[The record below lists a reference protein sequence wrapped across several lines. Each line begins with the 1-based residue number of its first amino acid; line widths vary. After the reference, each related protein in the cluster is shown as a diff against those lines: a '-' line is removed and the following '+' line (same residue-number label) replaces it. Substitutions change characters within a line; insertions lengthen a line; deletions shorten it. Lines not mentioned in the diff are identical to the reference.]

1 MAVEDK
7 QPAEQAQPPSG
18 SAESG
23 GGSGEAGATGGSSS
37 SEGSSPKPSRPRSPR
52 PRSTGSSA
60 PRSGGTGQSRQGQRG
75 PTPPPQGQQPPAGG
89 PGRGRQLWHGV
100 AYIIVGLIALYLF
113 QHFLLGPLGAPS
125 TQLEYSEFRDKVAAG
140 QIKTAIIGASRI
152 TGDMDNPD
160 TKKGG
165 TVGYSTNYQAQA
177 DPDLVSELQAAK
189 VQYSFTGASSPIG
202 GILISL
208 LPFILIGAIWY
219 LVYRRIGGGAGA
231 GGGGGIFGV
240 GRSKAKK
247 VTAEQV
253 GVTFKDVG
261 GADEAI
267 AELQEIIQFLKT
279 PEQFAKLGGRIPKG
293 VLLIG
298 PPGTGKTLLAKATAG
313 EAGVAFFESSGA
325 EFVEMFVGVGAA
337 RVRDLFEQARTVAP
351 AIVFIDEVDAIGQ
364 ARGAGYTLGGGGN
377 DEREQTLN
385 QLLAEIDGFATD
397 FQRPVIIM
405 AATNRP
411 EVLDKALLRAGRFD
425 RQVEVGNPDLIGRVQ
440 ILRIHS
446 RDVKLAHDFDLERA
460 ARITPGFSGAD
471 LANAINEAALLAS
484 RRNASSVSIK
494 DFEAAME
501 RVIAGPE
508 RKSRVMNEME
518 RKTVAFHESGHALV
532 AALLPNADPVAKI
545 SIIPRGRGAL
555 GYTLQMPTEDRY
567 LLTQDELLDRIAVM
581 LGGRAA
587 EKTVFASISTGASDD
602 IQKATELVRR
612 MVTEFG
618 MSEKLGSVRYAG
630 QQMQYLGGMVQ
641 ENNQLSPQTEELID
655 EEVHRLVTEQL
666 ERAEILLKQHR
677 SALDFLAGRLLE
689 QETVDGLV
697 ADEALKSEEGS
708 VGAEPA
714 SAGRPTSARSRT
726 PSSQRPRRSG
736 VARKRRTP
744 WPHQSGGRRP
754 A

>member
-1 MAVEDK
+1 MAGEDSI
-7 QPAEQAQPPSG
+7 PAQEPPAHDADQPPSLEQG
-18 SAESG
+18 KQPRSRRSSSRPDASKSG
-23 GGSGEAGATGGSSS
+23 GGGQN
-37 SEGSSPKPSRPRSPR
+37 RPGQRSP
-52 PRSTGSSA
+52 
-60 PRSGGTGQSRQGQRG
+60 GQPGQNQ
-75 PTPPPQGQQPPAGG
+75 PPQPPPPN
-89 PGRGRQLWHGV
+89 RGRQAWHMI
-100 AYIIVGLIALYLF
+100 AYIVVALIALYLF
-113 QHFLLGPLGAPS
+113 QHYLLGPLGTPS
-125 TQLEYSEFRDKVAAG
+125 TQLDYSAFKQDVADKKIV
-140 QIKTAIIGASRI
+140 TAIIGASRI
-152 TGDMDNPD
+152 TGKMVNPD
-160 TKKGG
+160 PKQTAQ
-165 TVGYSTNYQAQA
+165 VDYSTTYQTGA
-177 DPDLVSELQAAK
+177 DPDLVPDLQAGG
-189 VQYSFTGASSPIG
+189 VQFSFTGASSPLG
-202 GILISL
+202 AILISL

-219 LVYRRIGGGAGA
+219 VVYRRLAGPGGA

-279 PEQFAKLGGRIPKG
+279 PEAFARLGGRIPKG

-337 RVRDLFEQARTVAP
+337 RVRDLFEQARATAP

-364 ARGAGYTLGGGGN
+364 MRGAGFTMGGGN

-385 QLLAEIDGFATD
+385 QLLAEIDGFASD
-397 FQRPVIIM
+397 IERPVIIM

-440 ILRIHS
+440 ILKIHS
-446 RDVKLAHDFDLERA
+446 RGIRLAHDFDVERA

-471 LANAINEAALLAS
+471 LANAMNEAALLAA
-484 RRNASSVSIK
+484 RRNAASVSIK
-494 DFEAAME
+494 DFEMAME
-501 RVIAGPE
+501 RVIAGLE
-508 RKSRVMNEME
+508 KKTRVMNDRE

-532 AALLPNADPVAKI
+532 AGLLPNADPVAKI
-545 SIIPRGRGAL
+545 SIIPRARGAL

-567 LLTQDELLDRIAVM
+567 LLTQDELNDRIAVM

-587 EKTVFASISTGASDD
+587 EMTVFNSISTGASDD

-630 QQMQYLGGMVQ
+630 QQMQYLGNIVQ
-641 ENNQLSPQTEELID
+641 ENTQLSPETEEVID
-655 EEVHRLVTEQL
+655 AEVRRIVSEQL
-666 ERAEILLKQHR
+666 KRAQALLQQHR
-677 SALDFLAGRLLE
+677 AALDTLAQKLLA
-689 QETVDGLV
+689 QETVDGSA
-697 ADEALKSEEGS
+697 ADEALE
-708 VGAEPA
+708 AEA
-714 SAGRPTSARSRT
+714 EAAGHHP
-726 PSSQRPRRSG
+726 Q
-736 VARKRRTP
+736 
-744 WPHQSGGRRP
+744 HGRRKSAKTEMVAGVEIPVEGQVVAESPDPGESPP